1 MLNPVASTV
10 GEKTMMINKACKW
23 LSPNTKDAVDRIFH
37 GYIFIGIILN
47 ENCL

>member
-10 GEKTMMINKACKW
+10 GEKTVMMNKACKW
-23 LSPNTKDAVDRIFH
+23 PSPNTKDAVDRIFN
-37 GYIFIGIILN
+37 GYIFLGLILN